1 MSAPSSVIPRGNS
14 ESNQNFQSPRRRVRS
29 LSPPPSPPNLQV
41 SDDIVQPARSRSRRE
56 RSLVPLIMN
65 PRPITLDDRFS
76 VRKSVGT
83 AEIELHE
90 ADNWVIFKEKVR
102 VAMLTILFDQD

>member
-1 MSAPSSVIPRGNS
+1 M
-14 ESNQNFQSPRRRVRS
+14 
-29 LSPPPSPPNLQV
+29 

-65 PRPITLDDRFS
+65 PRPITLDARFS

-102 VAMLTILFDQD
+102 VAMLTVERNDEFIYDHDCLVKIKQSGRTKFEDCWILTSETF